1 MSIPLVRLSCM
12 DLIRGF
18 VAVGRRMSITLAAED
33 LCLTQSAVS
42 RQVNALEKMLG
53 VKLLE
58 RRHRSIN
65 FTADGERLFRAAN
78 GAVQQ
83 LQDIIG
89 TIGNA
94 ALRRAVTVTASIG
107 FSGLWLLPRLGRF
120 QELHPGID
128 VRIAANNRLVDLKSE
143 GVDLAV
149 RYCPQSEAP
158 TSAVRLFGEAVVPVA
173 HPSLGLRSIESAQ
186 AFNGRFLLEFD
197 DSRHPFLQWREWL
210 GAMGWSDA
218 KPKGILR
225 FNQYDQ
231 VIHSAIAGQGIALGR
246 LELIRPMLA
255 DRRLSII
262 KVPRVEMPN
271 DYAYWLIQ
279 AESKP
284 RAEVLSVAGWIA
296 SEIRRTGLY
305 PGAGQAGE
313 FNRLE
318 AGT

>member
-1 MSIPLVRLSCM
+1 M

-42 RQVNALEKMLG
+42 RQVNSLEKMLG

-58 RRHRSIN
+58 RRHRSIS
-65 FTADGERLFRAAN
+65 FTPDGERLFRAAN

-89 TIGNA
+89 TIGSN
-94 ALRRAVTVTASIG
+94 ALRRSVTVTASIG
-107 FSGLWLLPRLGRF
+107 FSGLWLLPRLGGF
-120 QELHPGID
+120 QAHHPGID

-149 RYCPQSEAP
+149 RYCAQPEAP
-158 TSAVRLFGEAVVPVA
+158 KSAVRLFGEAIVPVA
-173 HPSLGLRSIESAQ
+173 HPALSLETLDSAE
-186 AFNGRFLLEFD
+186 AFNGRFLLDFD

-210 GAMGWSDA
+210 SAMGWSHA
-218 KPKGILR
+218 QPKGILR

-231 VIHSAIAGQGIALGR
+231 VIHSAIAGQGVALGR

-255 DRRLSII
+255 DGRLAALS
-262 KVPRVEMPN
+262 VPKAETPN

-279 AESKP
+279 AESRP
-284 RAEVLSVAGWIA
+284 RGEVLNVVNWIAAEVAQMKNVMTDMAA
-296 SEIRRTGLY
+296 
-305 PGAGQAGE
+305 PA
-313 FNRLE
+313 
-318 AGT
+318 